1 MKISA
6 ALKPCPFCGSEPEH
20 YPDGAEEGYSLMC
33 TGDDCP
39 LNTFGY
45 STEEEAENAWNHRAN
60 ESNAESTQAVAW
72 RHDNGP
78 FAGMALTRS
87 KNVAD
92 SWIANGWNVTPLYT
106 AQPALTLPDG
116 FKLVPTVPTPE
127 MIAAAMNCDDV
138 TFNADETFCVNFDS
152 IYRAM
157 LKAAPSDT
165 NAMNNSNGGE
175 QKKPSKEARIL
186 AFAVLRCA
194 KKTSIENAILELKEL
209 CYTAQELQKQHHI
222 LESFDLPLT
231 RSPNLNGEETHTPE
245 QIPQD
250 RSKL

>member
-1 MKISA
+1 MTLTTEQLKHILDNPNEFSLSLVQEMA
-6 ALKPCPFCGSEPEH
+6 AE
-20 YPDGAEEGYSLMC
+20 LMAN
-33 TGDDCP
+33 
-39 LNTFGY
+39 L
-45 STEEEAENAWNHRAN
+45 EA
-60 ESNAESTQAVAW
+60 QPVAW

-106 AQPALTLPDG
+106 AQPAPTLPDG
-116 FKLVPTVPTPE
+116 FKLVPTVPTQE

-138 TFNADETFCVNFDS
+138 TFNADETFCVNFNS

-165 NAMNNSNGGE
+165 NAMNNGNEGE

-194 KKTSIENAILELKEL
+194 KKTGIENAILELKEL